1 MKIGLGAG
9 DVTKGAGETLE
20 KGIGDAG
27 SSIKKLFG
35 K

>member
-1 MKIGLGAG
+1 MNHTMKIGL
-9 DVTKGAGETLE
+9 GAGETLE

-27 SSIKKLFG
+27 SSMKKLFG